1 MSLQQATPGPWTH
14 NEGNPTRIIGPDD
27 ETVAVLYGGEVGLAK
42 QFENAALIAA
52 APALYSYVAEQS
64 SGGDC
69 DATAIVDALQGQG
82 TLSGPWKYDDFNP
95 RQITDAETTTIAS
108 VFGRM
113 GDDHIQLANAKLI
126 AAAPVMRDYV
136 RSRSKAGDDAA
147 ADLVKS
153 TESRQEAA
161 A

>member
-1 MSLQQATPGPWTH
+1 MSLQQATPEPWTH
-14 NEGNPTRIIGPDD
+14 NEGNPTRIIGPND

-42 QFENAALIAA
+42 QFENAALTAA
-52 APALYSYVAEQS
+52 SPALYSYVAEQS
-64 SGGDC
+64 TGGDD
-69 DATAIVDALQGQG
+69 DARAIVDALEGEG
-82 TLSGPWKYDDFNP
+82 TLPGPWKYDDFNP
-95 RQITDAETTTIAS
+95 RQITDAESTTIAS

-113 GDDHIQLANAKLI
+113 GDDQIQLANAKLI

-147 ADLVKS
+147 SELLKS